1 MKILSIPIFPLN
13 GVILFP
19 NSVLPLNI
27 FEKRYIEMVDYALT
41 QNRYIGMIQTKN
53 NNELYEIGCIGKINS
68 FTETNDGRYLINL
81 TGKNYF
87 KIIQEISSKKKFKIF
102 KVSLQK
108 IEKNNDFIK
117 NINKER
123 LLKQFS
129 NYIKKMNLEI
139 DLNLINQVKYDEL
152 IKFIAMS
159 CPFSTADKQMLLE
172 TFDLEKLS
180 TKLIDLLNFYTYG
193 ETNNQIN

>member
-102 KVSLQK
+102 KVSL
-108 IEKNNDFIK
+108 
-117 NINKER
+117 
-123 LLKQFS
+123 
-129 NYIKKMNLEI
+129 
-139 DLNLINQVKYDEL
+139 
-152 IKFIAMS
+152 
-159 CPFSTADKQMLLE
+159 
-172 TFDLEKLS
+172 
-180 TKLIDLLNFYTYG
+180 
-193 ETNNQIN
+193 

>member
-1 MKILSIPIFPLN
+1 MKSISQWFLLSL
-13 GVILFP
+13 
-19 NSVLPLNI
+19 
-27 FEKRYIEMVDYALT
+27 
-41 QNRYIGMIQTKN
+41 
-53 NNELYEIGCIGKINS
+53 
-68 FTETNDGRYLINL
+68 
-81 TGKNYF
+81 
-87 KIIQEISSKKKFKIF
+87 IQEISSKKKFKIF

-159 CPFSTADKQMLLE
+159 CPFSTADKQMLLGKHSAE
-172 TFDLEKLS
+172 IGRLGVS
-180 TKLIDLLNFYTYG
+180 
-193 ETNNQIN
+193 